1 MRTSGLI
8 VLMLTACGA
17 LGLQATTPSPTWAQ
31 ASAAPFDDA
40 EAQLRIRQTSTA
52 ASAAAREVD
61 GVRKELE
68 VERRRVVQTE
78 SERDLNQAILKGLE
92 KDLKAAEATQQDAD
106 AALKAAQAARAR
118 GLPADRLPEATP
130 PLAATAPPQAV
141 PSAAYEEASRQC
153 FEGKN
158 DDLLEGCDVVVL
170 MNREPPRR
178 MATALVLRGLE
189 YSSKGQYDRAIE
201 DYDRALKLRADY
213 FFAFYARG
221 LAHFHKAQYEL
232 AIKDEDEAIRQ
243 QPDYAA
249 SFATRGSSYLNLR
262 RYDRALQDYDMTV
275 QLEPDNSNRWYNR
288 CLAKALASRST
299 EALPDCEQ
307 ALRLKPDD
315 GRFLASRALV
325 LWQLG
330 RNGEATADS
339 RAAVAKAPK
348 SAWRHYL
355 LSLVLAAKG
364 DAAGSRA
371 EIDEARQLSSPVE
384 FERIQRDLARFRR
397 N

>member
-1 MRTSGLI
+1 MHDVRTSGLI
-8 VLMLTACGA
+8 VLMLMACGA
-17 LGLQATTPSPTWAQ
+17 VGLQAMTASPTWAQ

-40 EAQLRIRQTSTA
+40 EAQLRIRQASLA

-61 GVRKELE
+61 SLRKELE

-92 KDLKAAEATQQDAD
+92 KDLRVAEATQQDAD
-106 AALKAAQAARAR
+106 TALKAAQAARAR
-118 GLPADRLPEATP
+118 GLPADRQPEA
-130 PLAATAPPQAV
+130 APTQAV
-141 PSAAYEEASRQC
+141 QSAAYEEASRQC
-153 FEGKN
+153 FEGKG
-158 DDLLEGCDVVVL
+158 DDLLEGCDIVIL
-170 MNREPPRR
+170 SNREPPRR

-201 DYDRALKLRADY
+201 NYDRALKLRAEY

-221 LAHFHKAQYEL
+221 LSYFYKGLYDRAVQ
-232 AIKDEDEAIRQ
+232 DEDEAIRQ

-249 SFATRGSSYLNLR
+249 SFSTRGNAYLNLG
-262 RYDRALQDYDMTV
+262 RYDRALQDYDKTV
-275 QLEPDNSNRWYNR
+275 QLEPDNSKRWYDR
-288 CLAKALASRST
+288 CLAKALAGRSKD
-299 EALPDCEQ
+299 ALPDCDQ

-330 RNGEATADS
+330 RSGEAEAGS

-355 LSLVLAAKG
+355 LNLVLAAKG